1 MKPLEH
7 FTSVRR
13 LLAEKNLTLA
23 IAESCTGGL
32 LSHMITNA
40 PGSSAYFD
48 SAVICYSTEAK
59 VRLLG
64 VPEKLI
70 SKYGTVSPETA
81 KAMASAVKK
90 LRDVKIGLAVT
101 GIAGPDSQENKP
113 VGLVYIALSY
123 GKQTYAGEFRFKG
136 GREKI
141 KKQAAM
147 AAIEFLWKYLNKE
160 KLRR

>member
-1 MKPLEH
+1 MIGLIGKIMIQ
-7 FTSVRR
+7 R
-13 LLAEKNLTLA
+13 NLTLA
-23 IAESCTGGL
+23 VAESCTGGL

-48 SAVICYSTEAK
+48 SAVICYSPEAK
-59 VRLLG
+59 VQLLG
-64 VPEKLI
+64 LSEKLI

-81 KAMASAVKK
+81 KAMARAVRK
-90 LRDVKIGLAVT
+90 LRHVKIGLAVT
-101 GIAGPDSQENKP
+101 GTAGPDSPENKP

-141 KKQAAM
+141 KKQAST
-147 AAIEFLWKYLNKE
+147 AAIEFLWKYINK
-160 KLRR
+160 

>member
-1 MKPLEH
+1 MKPLKP
-7 FTSVRR
+7 FTSVGK

-32 LSHMITNA
+32 LSHMITNT

-48 SAVICYSTEAK
+48 SAVICYSQEAK

-64 VPEKLI
+64 LSEKLI

-90 LRDVKIGLAVT
+90 LRNVKIGLAVT
-101 GIAGPDSQENKP
+101 GIAGPDAQENKP

-123 GKQTYAGEFRFKG
+123 GKQAYAGEFRFKG
-136 GREKI
+136 KREEI
-141 KKQAAM
+141 KKQAAK
-147 AAIEFLWKYLNKE
+147 AAIKLLWKS
-160 KLRR
+160 LRIFNS

>member
-1 MKPLEH
+1 MKSLEQKIGK
-7 FTSVRR
+7 

-48 SAVICYSTEAK
+48 SAVICYSPESK

-64 VPEKLI
+64 LSEKLI
-70 SKYGTVSPETA
+70 SKYSTVSPETA
-81 KAMASAVKK
+81 KAMARAVKK
-90 LRDVKIGLAVT
+90 LRNVKIGLAVT
-101 GIAGPDSQENKP
+101 GIAGPDSKENKP

-123 GKQTYAGEFRFKG
+123 GKLTYAGEFRFKG
-136 GREKI
+136 DREEI
-141 KKQAAM
+141 KKQASM
-147 AAIEFLWKYLNKE
+147 AAIEFLWKHLKV
-160 KLRR
+160 